1 MAKLSKSLSL
11 YGLTMIVI
19 GACIGS
25 GIFLTPSQIAD
36 HLTLPTL
43 IMLVWAVGGILSLT
57 GALTYAELSGM
68 FPKAGGV
75 YIYLKEAYG
84 PIAGFLF
91 GWAYFTVINTGTI
104 AALAI
109 AFTNYFDFL
118 FPMNAYGEL
127 ITTVVVI
134 ATVSIINIFRV
145 KLVEMFTNVFTGLK
159 LLGIIAI
166 IIVGFVWGTAALM
179 DGSQAELPAITNQ
192 TNTFSAFGLA
202 LIGVLW
208 SFSGWHHISYLSGEA
223 KNAKKTVPL
232 AMIIGTLVVS
242 VVYLLTNLSF
252 MYLLPISAIAE
263 SNSVAADAIS
273 TIMASG
279 GVIIAIL
286 ITISTFG
293 TALINTMV
301 APRIYYAMADD
312 GIFFKGLAK
321 IHSKYQTPVN
331 AIIAQAIWA
340 MVIVLMWGTF
350 EAVIT
355 YVVFVDWVFFVFV
368 AFIVILFRY
377 TRKEINRPYKTL
389 AYPITPIIFILTAF
403 VFVINT
409 LVNNLLHAG
418 VGLGFL
424 LLGLPIYFYFKRNLN
439 H

>member
-1 MAKLSKSLSL
+1 MTKLSKSLSF

-25 GIFLTPSQIAD
+25 GIFLTPSQIAG
-36 HLTLPTL
+36 HLSLPSL
-43 IMLVWAVGGILSLT
+43 IFLVWAVGGFLSLT
-57 GALTYAELSGM
+57 GALTYAELGGM

-75 YIYLKEAYG
+75 YVYLREAYG
-84 PIAGFLF
+84 PMAGFMF

-109 AFTNYFDFL
+109 AFTNYFAYL
-118 FPMNAYGEL
+118 FPMAVAGKM
-127 ITTVVVI
+127 ITTVAVVVI
-134 ATVSIINIFRV
+134 VSAINIFRV
-145 KLVEMFTNVFTGLK
+145 KLVEWFTNIFTGLK
-159 LLGIIAI
+159 LLGIGAI
-166 IIVGFVWGTAALM
+166 ILTGLIWGSSAMMNITP
-179 DGSQAELPAITNQ
+179 AESLPGTSG
-192 TNTFSAFGLA
+192 TNTLSAFGLA

-223 KNAKKTVPL
+223 KNAKKTIPL
-232 AMIIGTLVVS
+232 AMIIGTLVVTI
-242 VVYLLTNLSF
+242 VYLLANTSF
-252 MYLLPISAIAE
+252 MFLLPISEIAQSE
-263 SNSVAADAIS
+263 SVAADAIS
-273 TIMASG
+273 KIFESG

-286 ITISTFG
+286 IVISTFG

-340 MVIVLMWGTF
+340 IILVVIWGSF

-355 YVVFVDWVFFVFV
+355 YVVFIDWIFFIFV

-377 TRKEINRPYKTL
+377 KRKDLERPYKTIG
-389 AYPITPIIFILTAF
+389 YPITPIIFILTSF

-409 LVNNLLHAG
+409 LIHNPLYAGAGLLF
-418 VGLGFL
+418 LG
-424 LLGLPIYFYFKRNLN
+424 LGLPIYFFFKRKQL
-439 H
+439 

>member
-1 MAKLSKSLSL
+1 MNKLSKSLSL

-36 HLTLPTL
+36 HLTLPYL

-57 GALTYAELSGM
+57 GALTYAELGGM

-75 YIYLKEAYG
+75 YVYLKEAYG
-84 PIAGFLF
+84 PIAGFMF

-118 FPMNAYGEL
+118 FPMNANGEL
-127 ITTVVVI
+127 ITTIIVI
-134 ATVSIINIFRV
+134 TTVSVINIFRV

-166 IIVGFVWGTAALM
+166 ILVGFIWGTASMM
-179 DGSQAELPAITNQ
+179 DSSQVNLQANIAQ

-223 KNAKKTVPL
+223 INAKKTIPL

-242 VVYLLTNLSF
+242 IVYLLANLSF
-252 MYLLPISAIAE
+252 MYLLPISEIAK

-273 TIMASG
+273 TVMASG

-301 APRIYYAMADD
+301 APRIYYVMAED
-312 GIFFKGLAK
+312 GVFFKSLAK
-321 IHSKYQTPVN
+321 INTKYHTPVN

-340 MVIVLMWGTF
+340 VVIVIIWGTF

-355 YVVFVDWVFFVFV
+355 YVVFIDWIFFVFV

-377 TRKEINRPYKTL
+377 TRKDTDRPYKTI
-389 AYPITPIIFILTAF
+389 AYPITPIIFIITAIIF
-403 VFVINT
+403 VGNT
-409 LVNNLLHAG
+409 LINNPLYAG
-418 VGLGFL
+418 VGLIFL
-424 LLGLPIYFYFKRNLN
+424 ALGLPVYYYFKRNLN

>member
-1 MAKLSKSLSL
+1 MAKLTKSLSL
-11 YGLTMIVI
+11 YGLIMIVI

-43 IMLVWAVGGILSLT
+43 IMLVWTVGGILSLT
-57 GALTYAELSGM
+57 GALTYAELSSM

-75 YIYLKEAYG
+75 YVYLKEAYG
-84 PIAGFLF
+84 PIAGFMF

-118 FPMNAYGEL
+118 FPMSANGEL
-127 ITTVVVI
+127 VTTSVVI
-134 ATVSIINIFRV
+134 IIVSVINIFRV
-145 KLVEMFTNVFTGLK
+145 KMVEMFTNVFTGVK

-166 IIVGFVWGTAALM
+166 ILVGFIWGTAAMM
-179 DGSQAELPAITNQ
+179 DGSTAELQSDIFE
-192 TNTFSAFGLA
+192 TNTISAFGLA

-252 MYLLPISAIAE
+252 MYLMPISAIAQ

-273 TIMASG
+273 TVMASG
-279 GVIIAIL
+279 GVVIAIL

-312 GIFFKGLAK
+312 GLFFKGLAK
-321 IHSKYQTPVN
+321 IHSKYHTPVN
-331 AIIAQAIWA
+331 AIITQAIWA
-340 MVIVLMWGTF
+340 MVIVVIWGTF

-368 AFIVILFRY
+368 AFIVFLFRY
-377 TRKEINRPYKTL
+377 TRKDANRPYKTFG
-389 AYPITPIIFILTAF
+389 YPITPAIFIITSLL
-403 VFVINT
+403 FVINT
-409 LVNNLLHAG
+409 LINNPLHAG
-418 VGLGFL
+418 IGLGFL
-424 LLGLPIYFYFKRNLN
+424 LLGLPVYYYFKRNLSR
-439 H
+439 